1 LLPRLLQKESFNR
14 QSRQAAE
21 AIIQYARQTQI
32 GIRKILSADDVSLS
46 ISLSLVLFQRL
57 SVISQNMKRSRDP
70 ENTTLWVVD
79 DACAI
84 VLINTNL
91 HTKFEVPSF
100 GHFEDMTGPKNFVNG
115 SRDPDY
121 VHSGIVCH
129 PKINRLLA
137 VAFLCRKLKNFTVS
151 QKRHTFHLL

>member
-1 LLPRLLQKESFNR
+1 
-14 QSRQAAE
+14 
-21 AIIQYARQTQI
+21 
-32 GIRKILSADDVSLS
+32 
-46 ISLSLVLFQRL
+46 
-57 SVISQNMKRSRDP
+57 MKRSRDP